1 MGRRLVRDQGLP
13 ALLAERAMT
22 ERARSPRVVIVGAG
36 MSGIAMGVALKR
48 HGFEDFV
55 MLEKGS
61 DVGGT
66 WYWNHYPG
74 LSCDVPSQ
82 LYQYSFH
89 LKPDWKRVFATGE
102 EILGYHREVV
112 DSFGLRP
119 HLRLDAEVTRSE
131 WTGEEWEVEVD
142 GEVERADF
150 VVMATGVLHHPNVP
164 DIPGLAGFAGTTLHS
179 ARWDD
184 GVDYAGKRV
193 AVIGT
198 GSTGVQLVSAMQP
211 TAEQVTLFSRS
222 PQWVLWG
229 PTEMRQPALVS
240 DLMRRVPFLNRL
252 VFEGLLQT
260 SWLFTDI
267 VTRPSWRRRLL
278 QESARR
284 RLASVKDARL
294 RERITPDYEP
304 LCKRQVVSGSFL
316 SAIQQ
321 ENVEVVTERIDHVR
335 AEGIVT
341 QDAKARDF
349 DLIALATGFKAH
361 NYMCPLDLVGRD
373 GLSIDEAWADGPRAY
388 RMSAIPGFP
397 NLFTIL
403 GPNSPVGS
411 LPLHHAAELSSA
423 YIVRWLERFA
433 RGELA
438 TVEPTEKATAEFN
451 SQVAMA
457 LGPTVWNTGC
467 NSWYQRDDGTI
478 DLWPFNRAD
487 MNRMLGEPDDSHFHI
502 RRPAEVA
509 ATAG

>member
-1 MGRRLVRDQGLP
+1 MAAQQ
-13 ALLAERAMT
+13 
-22 ERARSPRVVIVGAG
+22 RSPRVVIVGAG

-48 HGFEDFV
+48 AGFVDFV

-89 LKPDWKRVFATGE
+89 LKPDWRRVFATQD
-102 EILGYHREVV
+102 EILDYHREVL
-112 DSFGLRP
+112 DEFGLRP
-119 HLRLDAEVTRSE
+119 HLRLDTEVTEAIWNGS
-131 WTGEEWEVEVD
+131 EWEVEAN
-142 GEVERADF
+142 GETERADF

-164 DIPGLAGFAGTTLHS
+164 EIPGLADFGGTTLHS

-184 GVDYAGKRV
+184 DADYAGKRV

-198 GSTGVQLVSAMQP
+198 GSTGVQLVSAMQRK
-211 TAEQVTLFSRS
+211 AEQVTLFTRS

-229 PTEMRQPALVS
+229 PTEMRQPALLS
-240 DLMRRVPFLNRL
+240 ELLRRLPVLNRAI
-252 VFEGLLQT
+252 FKGYLQA

-278 QESARR
+278 QASARR
-284 RLASVKDARL
+284 RLNSIRDEEL
-294 RERITPDYEP
+294 RERITPHYEP

-316 SAIQQ
+316 RAIQKP
-321 ENVEVVTERIDHVR
+321 NVEVVTEGIDHVS
-335 AEGIVT
+335 ANGIVT
-341 QDAKARDF
+341 ADAEGRDF

-361 NYMCPLDLVGRD
+361 NYMRPMNLVGRD
-373 GLSIDEAWADGPRAY
+373 GITIDEAWKAGPRAY
-388 RMSAIPGFP
+388 RMTAISGFP
-397 NLFTIL
+397 NLFSIL

-433 RGELA
+433 NGEIDS
-438 TVEPTEKATAEFN
+438 VEVTEKATAEFN
-451 SQVAMA
+451 AQVAEA

-467 NSWYQRDDGTI
+467 NSWYQREDGSI
-478 DLWPFNRAD
+478 DLFPFNRAT
-487 MNRMLGEPDDSHFHI
+487 MNRMLGEPEDAHFHLV
-502 RRPAEVA
+502 RDRQPVGA
-509 ATAG
+509 

>member
-1 MGRRLVRDQGLP
+1 
-13 ALLAERAMT
+13 MT
-22 ERARSPRVVIVGAG
+22 ERTRSPRVVIVGAG

-48 HGFEDFV
+48 AGFDDFAI
-55 MLEKGS
+55 LEKGA

-66 WYWNHYPG
+66 WHWNHYPG

-89 LKPDWKRVFATGE
+89 LKPDWKRVFATGD
-102 EILGYHREVV
+102 EILAYHRDVV

-119 HLRLDAEVTRSE
+119 HLRLETEVTRCE
-131 WTGEEWEVEVD
+131 WSGESWEVEAD
-142 GEVERADF
+142 GVTDRADF

-164 DIPGLAGFAGTTLHS
+164 RIPGLGEFAGTTLHS

-184 GVDYAGKRV
+184 GVDFAGKRV

-229 PTEMRQPALVS
+229 PTEVRQPALVS
-240 DLMRRVPFLNRL
+240 GLMRRVPLLNRL
-252 VFEGLLQT
+252 VFEGLLRS

-284 RLASVKDARL
+284 RIASIKDKAL

-304 LCKRQVVSGSFL
+304 LCKRQVVSGPFL
-316 SAIQQ
+316 RAVQQ
-321 ENVEVVTERIDHVR
+321 PNVEVVTEEIDHVR
-335 AEGIVT
+335 ADGIVT
-341 QDAKARDF
+341 ADARARPF
-349 DLIALATGFKAH
+349 DLIALATGFEAH
-361 NYMCPLDLVGRD
+361 NYMRPMDLIGRD
-373 GLSIDEAWADGPRAY
+373 GVSIDDAWSGGPRAY
-388 RMSAIPGFP
+388 RMTAIPGFP

-411 LPLHHAAELSSA
+411 LPLHHAAELTSA

-433 RGELA
+433 REEIA
-438 TVEPTEKATAEFN
+438 AVEPTEEATAEFN
-451 SQVAMA
+451 AQVAEAM
-457 LGPTVWNTGC
+457 GPTVWNTGC
-467 NSWYQRDDGTI
+467 NSWYRTEDGTI
-478 DLWPFNRAD
+478 DLWPFNRAQ
-487 MNRMLGEPDDSHFHI
+487 MRRMLAEPEDAHFHI
-502 RRPAEVA
+502 REPLPSRARSL
-509 ATAG
+509 TIDS